1 MYLASW
7 QVLLR
12 CDADHLVDLP
22 HDVWHT
28 KFVMESLGSVSS
40 MEVHVLS
47 IPLGSELADSVWSAI
62 LQLLVLMNLLKEIF
76 P

>member
-1 MYLASW
+1 
-7 QVLLR
+7 
-12 CDADHLVDLP
+12 
-22 HDVWHT
+22 
-28 KFVMESLGSVSS
+28 